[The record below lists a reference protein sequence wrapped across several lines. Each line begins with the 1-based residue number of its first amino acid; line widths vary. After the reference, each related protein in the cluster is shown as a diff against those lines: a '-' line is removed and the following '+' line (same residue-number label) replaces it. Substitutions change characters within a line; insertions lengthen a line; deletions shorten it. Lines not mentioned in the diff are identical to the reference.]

1 MQYVVAAAK
10 VLIDFIYDT
19 IEKGRRRGLREM
31 VKVTESALASSD
43 QDHEVRMR
51 IVRYFESTYSE
62 EIESVI
68 ESTDLGF
75 DRIPVIFDGTA
86 NDVGENIG
94 GIRSANEA
102 MGLRGQVARYLEST
116 PDHPGLLAIR
126 ALSELYSKEYDL
138 ESLEVDFLAFID
150 FALNRYSCSEQRLI
164 DFLMYFLRKS
174 FERDPSVY
182 ERLFEKAGS
191 YINISILCSNFLNS
205 NELSDEMNAFPASI
219 FFNEKATQILDT
231 IRNVKCEKENNNG

>member
-68 ESTDLGF
+68 ESNDLGF

-191 YINISILCSNFLNS
+191 YINISILCSTFLNS

-219 FFNEKATQILDT
+219 FFNEKAKQILDT
-231 IRNVKCEKENNNG
+231 IRNVKSEKENNNG